1 MKKRAELKLH
11 QTQKALVIWDVFK
24 GQMTDAVMEKL
35 HSSNCE
41 FVAVPA
47 NMTHIFQPL
56 DLTVNGS
63 SKNFMKKQFITYY
76 SAAVKEQLDSGKI
89 IEDIEVD
96 FKLTTVKPLHAQ
108 WLVNMYNFLLATTER
123 GAQIILW
130 GWKKAGVTGIVD
142 GSITLPSEDPFDSI
156 YQHAAA

>member
-11 QTQKALVIWDVFK
+11 PTQKSLIIWDVFK
-24 GQMTDAVMEKL
+24 GQMTDKVMEKL
-35 HSSNCE
+35 HSLNCE
-41 FVAVPA
+41 FVPVPA

-76 SAAVKEQLDSGKI
+76 SAAVKQQIDSGKNL
-89 IEDIEVD
+89 EDIEVD

-108 WLVNMYNFLLATTER
+108 WLVNMYNFFTT
-123 GAQIILW
+123 
-130 GWKKAGVTGIVD
+130 
-142 GSITLPSEDPFDSI
+142 SSM
-156 YQHAAA
+156 